1 MSDPT
6 SNPPVAGTAS
16 HEELQ
21 TALFLDLVA
30 QHANMALMFLG
41 RVPHPQTG
49 KQVQD
54 LETARLFIDQL
65 EMLEARTKGNLNKR
79 EEGLLKQSLMATR
92 MAFVEAI
99 ESQPANTG
107 GKTESPASPTAEPAS
122 SETPP
127 AAATEASPPS
137 GGAASPGADNDDR
150 KKFVKKY

>member
-1 MSDPT
+1 M
-6 SNPPVAGTAS
+6 
-16 HEELQ
+16 Q

-49 KQVQD
+49 QQVQD

-65 EMLEARTKGNLNKR
+65 EMLEAKTKGNLNKR
-79 EEGLLKQSLMATR
+79 EDGLLKQSLMATR

-99 ESQPANTG
+99 ESPPSKPEA
-107 GKTESPASPTAEPAS
+107 KTESASDSANPAVEPAPLATSPAGATGSSPKTEDASPS
-122 SETPP
+122 S
-127 AAATEASPPS
+127 
-137 GGAASPGADNDDR
+137 ADADDR

>member
-6 SNPPVAGTAS
+6 SSPSAPGNLP

-21 TALFLDLVA
+21 TVLFLDLVA

-49 KQVQD
+49 KQVVD

-65 EMLEARTKGNLNKR
+65 EMLETKTRGNLNKR

-92 MAFVEAI
+92 MAFVESVAK
-99 ESQPANTG
+99 PAG
-107 GKTESPASPTAEPAS
+107 GGSKTE
-122 SETPP
+122 
-127 AAATEASPPS
+127 AAAGPTVAAPPS
-137 GGAASPGADNDDR
+137 EPSVETAPAPAQTEEPPQAVSDAADR
-150 KKFVKKY
+150 KKFSKKY